1 MTLGE
6 FVTQKHSEG
15 FQFLTLD
22 TARAAY
28 AEAGLCKHTSTCFGV
43 CDECGHVLN
52 VEGTFKVNPDKSRYL
67 VARRS

>member
-6 FVTQKHSEG
+6 FVTKKHNEG

-28 AEAGLCKHTSTCFGV
+28 AEAGVCTHNSTIGGI

-52 VEGTFKVNPDKSRYL
+52 VEGTFKSNPDKSRYL
-67 VARRS
+67 DARRS

>member
-6 FVTQKHSEG
+6 FVTKKHNEG

-28 AEAGLCKHTSTCFGV
+28 AEAGVCTHNSTIGGI
-43 CDECGHVLN
+43 CDECGHVWPF
-52 VEGTFKVNPDKSRYL
+52 TFITF
-67 VARRS
+67 RRSDTMQEANHG